1 MIVGLGVDIVSI
13 ERIARMYRR
22 HGERCFR
29 HLLTPAETAAMPA
42 GPRAVQRLAGRF
54 AAKEAVMK
62 ALGTGVSAGVTFTQ
76 IEILND
82 PAGAP
87 RLTLHG
93 AAAERSRALGGSR
106 WHVSISHS
114 DEFAVAEAILEG
126 DGDA

>member
-13 ERIARMYRR
+13 ERIGRLYRR

-29 HLLTPAETAAMPA
+29 HILTPAEAAAMPA

-62 ALGTGVSAGVTFTQ
+62 ALGTGLGGGVNCTQ

-82 PAGAP
+82 PSGAP

-93 AAAERSRALGGSR
+93 AAAARSLALGGTR
-106 WHVSISHS
+106 WHLSISHC
-114 DEFAVAEAILEG
+114 DDYAVAEAILEG
-126 DGDA
+126 DDAA